1 MTLAPS
7 PAHLTLLSQE
17 GVTALFQER
26 HDVPPRRRANAEHP
40 RRIVA
45 RETLLKRLCLI
56 GSLAPTA
63 QLSFVVARVQGLDAL
78 AWQPAAESLQTFADR
93 VMGLT
98 RATDV
103 VGRYTDSS
111 FGVVLQGT
119 GPSAASAVAARL
131 QYHLGQLAEATRPL
145 SVVVAVAT
153 GTGVNARALPEAVL
167 DSLRDCG

>member
-7 PAHLTLLSQE
+7 PAHLPLLQHE
-17 GVTALFQER
+17 GVTALFDEGR
-26 HDVPPRRRANAEHP
+26 DARGRRRTNGEHP

-45 RETLLKRLCLI
+45 RETLLKRLALI
-56 GSLAPTA
+56 GSLAPSA
-63 QLSFVVARVQGLDAL
+63 QLSFVVARLYGLEAL
-78 AWQPAAESLQTFADR
+78 DWPAAADSLQTFSDR
-93 VMGLT
+93 VINLT

-103 VGRYTDSS
+103 VGRYTASS

-119 GPSAASAVAARL
+119 GPAAAAAVAARL
-131 QYHLGQLAEATRPL
+131 QYHLDQLAEAHPPL
-145 SVVVAVAT
+145 SVIVAVAT